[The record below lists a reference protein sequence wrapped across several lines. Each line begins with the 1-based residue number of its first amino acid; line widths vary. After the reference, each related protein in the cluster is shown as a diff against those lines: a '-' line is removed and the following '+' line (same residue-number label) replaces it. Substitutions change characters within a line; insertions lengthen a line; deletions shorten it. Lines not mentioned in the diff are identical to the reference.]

1 MDHDNSANRSIA
13 EAAVAAFAAGWRAP
27 HPHAWDDLLAEEAEL
42 VQPLLRHRVGRHA
55 LAEEYGRLLEL
66 IPDLRGEVLRW
77 AAEGRTVRIELRLTG
92 TLGRLP
98 LRLAV
103 TDQLTLDEDGRILR
117 RQARLDP
124 LPAVALLAR
133 QPAAWRRWWNS
144 GVGPLLVRRKFLPHD
159 LEHVPTP
166 PLVRALAFGR
176 LLLAVSAWVAPQRS
190 ARLVGL
196 AADGP
201 RENYLMRVFAGRA
214 AALGLGTLT
223 SRRRRQRQWQ
233 RLGLLVDLSDT
244 AAAFSRGM
252 STRAR
257 VLGLLVTG
265 GYAAAGISALRSEPE
280 DASVQETAPGPDEV
294 R

>member
-13 EAAVAAFAAGWRAP
+13 EAAVAAFADGWRSP

-42 VQPLLRHRVGRHA
+42 VQPLLRRRVGRHA

-66 IPDLRGEVLRW
+66 IPDLSGEVLRW
-77 AAEGRTVRIELRLTG
+77 TAEGRTVRIELRLTG

-98 LRLAV
+98 LRLDV
-103 TDQLTLDEDGRILR
+103 TDQLTLDDDGRILR

-176 LLLAVSAWVAPQRS
+176 LLLAVSAWVAPQRC
-190 ARLVGL
+190 ARLIGL
-196 AADGP
+196 EPDGP
-201 RENYLMRVFAGRA
+201 RENYMMRVFAGRA
-214 AALGLGTLT
+214 AALGLGTLA
-223 SRRRRQRQWQ
+223 SRGRQQQLWR

-244 AAAFSRGM
+244 TAALSRGM
-252 STRAR
+252 SARAR
-257 VLGLLVTG
+257 ALCLLLTA
-265 GYAAAGISALRSEPE
+265 GYAAAGITAMLSEPPERE
-280 DASVQETAPGPDEV
+280 DPAQGEASGPV